1 MRTAI
6 TLACTECKQRN
17 YRTNKNKKNNPD
29 RLELKKY
36 CPFCKKETLHKDKK
50 KNPGKS
56 FLSGVK
62 VEMKKVIWPTK
73 KELINYTVMVIVA
86 TIVVMV
92 IIGVA
97 DGVFSQL
104 FKLLQLVVG

>member
-1 MRTAI
+1 MA
-6 TLACTECKQRN
+6 LSAKKAAQK
-17 YRTNKNKKNNPD
+17 NKNKK
-29 RLELKKY
+29 
-36 CPFCKKETLHKDKK
+36 
-50 KNPGKS
+50 KNAGKS

-92 IIGVA
+92 IVGVG
-97 DGVFSQL
+97 DGVFSQRC
-104 FKLLQLVVG
+104 KLLQLVVG

>member
-1 MRTAI
+1 MA
-6 TLACTECKQRN
+6 LSAKKAAQK
-17 YRTNKNKKNNPD
+17 NKN
-29 RLELKKY
+29 
-36 CPFCKKETLHKDKK
+36 KK

-73 KELINYTVMVIVA
+73 NVLINYTVMVIVA

>member
-1 MRTAI
+1 MA
-6 TLACTECKQRN
+6 LSAKKAAQK
-17 YRTNKNKKNNPD
+17 NKN
-29 RLELKKY
+29 
-36 CPFCKKETLHKDKK
+36 KK

-86 TIVVMV
+86 TIDVMV

>member
-1 MRTAI
+1 
-6 TLACTECKQRN
+6 
-17 YRTNKNKKNNPD
+17 
-29 RLELKKY
+29 
-36 CPFCKKETLHKDKK
+36 
-50 KNPGKS
+50 
-56 FLSGVK
+56 
-62 VEMKKVIWPTK
+62 MKKVIWPTK

>member
-1 MRTAI
+1 MA
-6 TLACTECKQRN
+6 LSAKKAAQK
-17 YRTNKNKKNNPD
+17 NKN
-29 RLELKKY
+29 
-36 CPFCKKETLHKDKK
+36 KK

-73 KELINYTVMVIVA
+73 KELISVMVIVA
-86 TIVVMV
+86 TIVVIV

>member
-1 MRTAI
+1 MA
-6 TLACTECKQRN
+6 LSAKKAAQQ
-17 YRTNKNKKNNPD
+17 NKN
-29 RLELKKY
+29 
-36 CPFCKKETLHKDKK
+36 KK

-104 FKLLQLVVG
+104 FKLLQLVVGQEACA

>member
-1 MRTAI
+1 MEYPGRA
-6 TLACTECKQRN
+6 LSAKKAAQK
-17 YRTNKNKKNNPD
+17 NKN
-29 RLELKKY
+29 
-36 CPFCKKETLHKDKK
+36 KK